1 LLFET
6 NLNKILMKRAFA
18 GIFLLFLILVS
29 ACKPSQS
36 DKPGNIISV
45 SILPQKYFVER
56 IAGDLYSVNVMV
68 PRGISPETYE
78 PSMQQMKEVA
88 ESSIY
93 FLIGHIDFELS
104 MMKRIK
110 SMNPTVKFIDSSEG
124 TDIISGHSHVHA
136 DGTIHHHGADPHIWL
151 SPREVRF
158 IAKNIYEA
166 LKDLDT
172 ENTDYYTANY
182 QEFLTEIHDLDQTIS
197 FLLQEAKG
205 KTIIV
210 YHPAFA
216 YFARDYGLNQE
227 SIEQEGKNPAPAQLK
242 RLVDIANKENIS
254 AVFVQKEYE
263 IDYSMTLAREIN
275 AEIIVLDDLAED
287 WNQNMIDIAQKIK
300 SSFLQ

>member
-1 LLFET
+1 
-6 NLNKILMKRAFA
+6 MKRVITA
-18 GIFLLFLILVS
+18 IFLMSLILVS
-29 ACKPSQS
+29 ACKERQS
-36 DKPGNIISV
+36 DEPGKIISV

-56 IAGDLYSVNVMV
+56 IAGDQFSLNVMV
-68 PRGISPETYE
+68 PLGNSPETYE

-104 MMKRIK
+104 MMKKIK
-110 SMNPTVKFIDSSEG
+110 SMNPTVKFINTSEG
-124 TDIISGHSHVHA
+124 TAIISGHSHVLT

-151 SPREVRF
+151 SPREVRL

-166 LKDLDT
+166 LKDIDP
-172 ENTDYYTANY
+172 ENTDYYLANY
-182 QEFLTEIHDLDQTIS
+182 EEFLTEINELDQTIS
-197 FLLQEAKG
+197 SLLQDVKG

-227 SIEQEGKNPAPAQLK
+227 SIEHEGKNPTAAQLK

-254 AVFVQKEYE
+254 AIFVQKEYE
-263 IDYSMTLAREIN
+263 IDYSMTLAREIK

-287 WNQNMIDIAQKIK
+287 WSKNMIDIAEKIK